1 MDKEKPDW
9 SAIGRS
15 SKNKGKTGERRL
27 AKLLTEFTGEG
38 FRKIPGSGGY
48 NKTGGVTVAEHKFCG
63 DVICDSANFA
73 FCMEAK
79 NRPSDFNLAAITT
92 SPESAQFTS
101 WWYQVNAEAKHV
113 NLLPLL
119 YFKLGN
125 STNNVVK
132 NDYLAMTPTVA
143 NYLGMSNKVLH
154 ASLHV
159 YYEPVWVTINVKVKG
174 KAKKEQ
180 ARLFVKLPNPWLIS
194 WVIFSRHADKSKLF
208 VLPNWVSEELKAFEI
223 IDRNGPDNV
232 IWPKETI

>member
-1 MDKEKPDW
+1 
-9 SAIGRS
+9 
-15 SKNKGKTGERRL
+15 
-27 AKLLTEFTGEG
+27 
-38 FRKIPGSGGY
+38 
-48 NKTGGVTVAEHKFCG
+48 
-63 DVICDSANFA
+63 
-73 FCMEAK
+73 
-79 NRPSDFNLAAITT
+79 
-92 SPESAQFTS
+92 
-101 WWYQVNAEAKHV
+101 
-113 NLLPLL
+113 
-119 YFKLGN
+119 LGN